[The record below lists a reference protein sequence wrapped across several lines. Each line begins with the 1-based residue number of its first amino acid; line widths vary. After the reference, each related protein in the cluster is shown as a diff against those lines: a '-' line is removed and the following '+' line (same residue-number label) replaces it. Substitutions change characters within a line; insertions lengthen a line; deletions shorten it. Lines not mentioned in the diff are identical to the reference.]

1 MERLH
6 RKRCKR
12 HDVEGQ
18 AHCLTFSCFRGQP
31 FLLGERARLWMA
43 EALSAERR
51 QGLYDLWAYVLMPE
65 HAHLV
70 LLPHEGATISR
81 ILTSIK
87 SSVAK
92 RAFLWARKSSPSVL
106 ERMAHRTSNGRCH
119 YRFWQR
125 GGGYDRNLRSVHDVY
140 EKIKYTHANPVRRGL
155 VAAPEDWYWSS
166 CRAWQT
172 SDDDPI
178 AIDRDSLPW
187 QRAESTR

>member
-1 MERLH
+1 MERPH

-12 HDVEGQ
+12 YNIEGQ
-18 AHCLTFSCFRGQP
+18 PHCLTFSCFRGQP
-31 FLLGERARLWMA
+31 FLLHEQARGWMA

-65 HAHLV
+65 HVHLV
-70 LLPHEGATISR
+70 LLPHGETTISR
-81 ILTSIK
+81 ILASVK

-92 RAFLWARKSSPSVL
+92 RALRWAKENSPAL
-106 ERMAHRTSNGRCH
+106 LQRMAHRTSNAGCH
-119 YRFWQR
+119 YRFWLR
-125 GGGYDRNLRSVHDVY
+125 GGGYDRNLRSVHDIY

-172 SDDDPI
+172 GEDIPI
-178 AIDRDSLPW
+178 VIDRDSLPW
-187 QRAESTR
+187 